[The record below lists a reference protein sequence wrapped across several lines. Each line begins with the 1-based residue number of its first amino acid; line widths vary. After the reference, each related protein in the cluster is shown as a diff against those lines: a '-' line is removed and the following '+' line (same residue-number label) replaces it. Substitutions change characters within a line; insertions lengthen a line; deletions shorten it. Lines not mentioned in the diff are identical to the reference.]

1 MLALPFA
8 TLAFSGCGGGGD
20 APTAPVPAPPA
31 PAALAVTIAVGGAPA
46 VASNGVYAVNPGQ
59 TVDFSANKAVT
70 WTPTTNGVQLRSAS
84 STATSYS
91 AQTLNPGKDPVEW
104 SMAAASGAESQ
115 VIRFRLAGG
124 NASNGDYLM
133 FATNGIRYKLSLN
146 LDVNEYQIVTDLP
159 PAGQAVASGRVARD
173 TAGGADHYEFVIAP
187 PSGQL
192 STARFRLAANAVIGG
207 YVFPPAT
214 LPTAFVAAREFAT
227 AASDLPATLDHQMF
241 GREWSS
247 TGTIDSSIYTA
258 RFNGTVYTICYRLQ
272 IQPIDTCDV
281 PTVYDLTFNADRSV
295 RAVARPPT
303 VDTAFF
309 YVVRI
314 GRDWVH
320 LRASPNMN
328 GLARF
333 RIGIPL
339 QSALNANTTLSDI
352 RGNWGALTASSAGTV
367 FSGSAPVGSPT
378 VPQAALINTGSA
390 YPPGLFLVGT
400 IGGEQHFVGQSNHVV
415 VINGARN
422 AAFPS
427 VNSYVG
433 IGLRP

>member
-1 MLALPFA
+1 MSSSTLNRANFGASIASLVG
-8 TLAFSGCGGGGD
+8 LAFLASCGGGGD

-46 VASNGVYAVNPGQ
+46 LASNGVYAVNPGQ

-70 WTPTTNGVQLRSAS
+70 WTPTTNGVQLRSASSTATSYSAQTS

-258 RFNGTVYTICYRLQ
+258 RFNGTVYTIC
-272 IQPIDTCDV
+272 
-281 PTVYDLTFNADRSV
+281 
-295 RAVARPPT
+295 
-303 VDTAFF
+303 
-309 YVVRI
+309 RI